1 MQPFSITLFAT
12 TGDPEGI
19 RHVDKSN
26 WSGYGVVFNKELFH
40 LLKQEP
46 GFSQAGLYI
55 LVGNAA
61 EETIYIGE
69 ADPVGDRL
77 KNHVSNKEGWVWGVY
92 FFDRNHKIGKTEVQY
107 LESALV
113 TLAKKHDRA
122 ILLNKNNPSAPTMAP
137 AAKATA
143 QAFLADMLLIL
154 PMLGINA
161 FTPSKEEDASDQ
173 VQAVGAE
180 IDKFDTIVVPARE
193 EGFKQRFLNEH
204 CWFAVRINAK
214 HISKLRFIAAY
225 QVAPIGAITHIAEIE
240 AIVPYNDTGKYMIKF
255 KGAATAIVPIPRPP
269 FSEVNMQSPRYAL
282 RDKVFVAKNLDQV
295 WGVSA
300 SPPPEK
306 LVQAIGSPN

>member
-19 RHVDKSN
+19 RHLDKSN

-46 GFSQAGLYI
+46 GFSLAGIYI

-113 TLAKKHDRA
+113 ALAKKYDRA
-122 ILLNKNNPSAPTMAP
+122 ILLNKNKPTAPTMAP
-137 AAKATA
+137 AAKATH
-143 QAFLADMLLIL
+143 
-154 PMLGINA
+154 
-161 FTPSKEEDASDQ
+161 
-173 VQAVGAE
+173 V
-180 IDKFDTIVVPARE
+180 
-193 EGFKQRFLNEH
+193 
-204 CWFAVRINAK
+204 
-214 HISKLRFIAAY
+214 
-225 QVAPIGAITHIAEIE
+225 AEIE
-240 AIVPYNDTGKYMIKF
+240 TIVPYNDTGKYMIKF
-255 KGAATAIVPIPRPP
+255 KGPATAIVPIPRPEH
-269 FSEVNMQSPRYAL
+269 SEVNMQSSRYAL
-282 RDKVFVAKNLDQV
+282 REKLLAAKNLDEV
-295 WGVSA
+295 WA
-300 SPPPEK
+300 
-306 LVQAIGSPN
+306 

>member
-26 WSGYGVVFNKELFH
+26 WSGYGVVFTKELFSI
-40 LLKQEP
+40 LKQEP

-77 KNHVSNKEGWVWGVY
+77 KNHVANKEGWVWGVY

-113 TLAKKHDRA
+113 ALAKKYDRA

-161 FTPSKEEDASDQ
+161 FTLPKQEDPNEQ
-173 VQAVGAE
+173 VQPVGSE
-180 IDKFDTIVVPARE
+180 NDKFDTIVVPARE
-193 EGFKQRFLNEH
+193 EGFKQRFLNEN

-214 HISKLRFIAAY
+214 HISKLKFIAAY
-225 QVAPIGAITHIAEIE
+225 QVAPVAAITHIAEID

-255 KGAATAIVPIPRPP
+255 KGAATAIVPIPRPDN
-269 FSEVNMQSPRYAL
+269 SEVNMQSSRYAL
-282 RDKVFVAKNLDQV
+282 REKLLAAKNLDEV
-295 WGVSA
+295 WS
-300 SPPPEK
+300 
-306 LVQAIGSPN
+306 

>member
-26 WSGYGVVFNKELFH
+26 WSGYGVVFNRELFH

-46 GFSQAGLYI
+46 GFSQAGVYL

-77 KNHVSNKEGWVWGVY
+77 KNHVSNKDGWVWGAY

-113 TLAKKHDRA
+113 ALARKHDRA
-122 ILLNKNNPSAPTMAP
+122 ILLNKNTPTAPTMAP
-137 AAKATA
+137 AARATA

-161 FTPSKEEDASDQ
+161 FTPARQETPDDQ
-173 VQAVGAE
+173 VQPAGLE
-180 IDKFDTIVVPARE
+180 NDRFDTIVVPARE
-193 EGFKQRFLNEH
+193 EGFKQRFLNEN

-214 HISKLRFIAAY
+214 HLSKIKFIAAY
-225 QVAPIGAITHIAEIE
+225 QVAPVAAITHIAEIE
-240 AIVPYNDTGKYMIKF
+240 AIVPYNDTGKYMIRF
-255 KGAATAIVPIPRPP
+255 KGAATPLSPIPRPEN
-269 FSEVNMQSPRYAL
+269 SEINMQSSRYAL
-282 RDKVFVAKNLDQV
+282 RDKLLSAKNLDQV
-295 WGVSA
+295 WA
-300 SPPPEK
+300 
-306 LVQAIGSPN
+306 

>member
-26 WSGYGVVFNKELFH
+26 WSGYGVVFTKEMFH

-55 LVGNAA
+55 LVGNAS

-113 TLAKKHDRA
+113 TRAKQHDRA
-122 ILLNKNNPSAPTMAP
+122 ILLNKHHPTEPTMAP
-137 AAKATA
+137 AARATA
-143 QAFLADMLLIL
+143 KAFLDDMLLIL

-161 FTPSKEEDASDQ
+161 FTPPKPEDSNTQ
-173 VQAVGAE
+173 VQPVGSE
-180 IDKFDTIVVPARE
+180 NDKFDTIVVPARE
-193 EGFKQRFLNEH
+193 SGFKQRFLQEN
-204 CWFAVRINAK
+204 CWFAIRINAK
-214 HISKLRFIAAY
+214 HLSKLKFIAAY
-225 QVAPIGAITHIAEIE
+225 QVAPVAAITHIAEID
-240 AIVPYNDTGKYMIKF
+240 AIVPYNTTGKYLIKF
-255 KGAATAIVPIPRPP
+255 KTAATAIGPIHRPEN
-269 FSEVNMQSPRYAL
+269 SEISMQSSRYAL
-282 RDKVFVAKNLDQV
+282 REKLLAAKNLAQV
-295 WGVSA
+295 WT
-300 SPPPEK
+300 
-306 LVQAIGSPN
+306 

>member
-1 MQPFSITLFAT
+1 MQPFSISLFAT

-26 WSGYGVVFNKELFH
+26 WSGFGVVFTRDLFH
-40 LLKQEP
+40 ALKQEP
-46 GFSQAGLYI
+46 GFSQAGIYI

-113 TLAKKHDRA
+113 ALAKKHDRA
-122 ILLNKNNPSAPTMAP
+122 ILLNKNNPTAPTMAP
-137 AAKATA
+137 AARATA

-161 FTPSKEEDASDQ
+161 FSPLKQLDLSDQ
-173 VQAVGAE
+173 VQPVGAE
-180 IDKFDTIVVPARE
+180 SEKFDTIVVPARE
-193 EGFKQRFLNEH
+193 EGFKQRFLNEN
-204 CWFAVRINAK
+204 CWFSVRINTK
-214 HISKLRFIAAY
+214 HIAKLKFIAAY
-225 QVAPIGAITHIAEIE
+225 QVAPVAAITHIAEIE
-240 AIVPYNDTGKYMIKF
+240 TIVPYNDTGKYMIKF
-255 KGAATAIVPIPRPP
+255 KGPAIALPPIPRLEG
-269 FSEVNMQSPRYAL
+269 SEINMQSSRYAL
-282 RDKVFVAKNLDQV
+282 R
-295 WGVSA
+295 
-300 SPPPEK
+300 EK
-306 LVQAIGSPN
+306 LMAAKCLDEVWS

>member
-19 RHVDKSN
+19 RHLDKSN
-26 WSGYGVVFNKELFH
+26 WSGYGVVFNRELFH

-46 GFSQAGLYI
+46 GFSQAGVYI

-113 TLAKKHDRA
+113 ALAKKHDRA
-122 ILLNKNNPSAPTMAP
+122 ILLNKNNPTAPTMAP
-137 AAKATA
+137 AARATA

-161 FTPSKEEDASDQ
+161 FTPPKQDEHSDQ
-173 VQAVGAE
+173 VQPVGSE
-180 IDKFDTIVVPARE
+180 SGKFDTIVVPARE
-193 EGFKQRFLNEH
+193 EGFKQRFLNEN

-214 HISKLRFIAAY
+214 YISKLKFIAAY
-225 QVAPIGAITHIAEIE
+225 QVAPVGAITHIAEIAE
-240 AIVPYNDTGKYMIKF
+240 IVPYNNTGKYMLKF
-255 KGAATAIVPIPRPP
+255 KAAATAIVPIPRADG
-269 FSEVNMQSPRYAL
+269 SEINMQSSRYAL
-282 RDKVFVAKNLDQV
+282 RDKLLIAKNLDLV
-295 WGVSA
+295 WA
-300 SPPPEK
+300 S
-306 LVQAIGSPN
+306 N

>member
-19 RHVDKSN
+19 RHLDKSN
-26 WSGYGVVFNKELFH
+26 WSGYGVVFSKELFH
-40 LLKQEP
+40 VLKEEP
-46 GFSQAGLYI
+46 GFSQAGIYI

-77 KNHVSNKEGWVWGVY
+77 KNHVSNKEGWEWGVY

-113 TLAKKHDRA
+113 AIAKKHDRA
-122 ILLNKNNPSAPTMAP
+122 ILLNKNSPTAPTMAP
-137 AAKATA
+137 AARATA

-161 FTPSKEEDASDQ
+161 FTQPKHDDPSDQ
-173 VQAVGAE
+173 VQPVGTE
-180 IDKFDTIVVPARE
+180 SDKFDTIVVPARE

-214 HISKLRFIAAY
+214 HISKLKFIAAY
-225 QVAPIGAITHIAEIE
+225 QVAPVGAITHIAEID
-240 AIVPYNDTGKYMIKF
+240 AIVPYNDTGKYMLRF
-255 KGAATAIVPIPRPP
+255 KAAATAIVPIPRTDG
-269 FSEVNMQSPRYAL
+269 SEINMQSSRYAL
-282 RDKVFVAKNLDQV
+282 RDKLLAAKNLDMV
-295 WGVSA
+295 WA
-300 SPPPEK
+300 S
-306 LVQAIGSPN
+306 N